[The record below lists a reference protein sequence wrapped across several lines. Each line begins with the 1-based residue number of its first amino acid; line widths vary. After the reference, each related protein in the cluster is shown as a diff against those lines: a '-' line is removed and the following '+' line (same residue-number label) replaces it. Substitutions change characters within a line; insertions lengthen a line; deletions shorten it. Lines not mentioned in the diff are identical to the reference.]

1 MNACKGWFII
11 LRVVCTLGRK
21 LARAGEL
28 WSIYTHTHR
37 AKYRERRIKKGM
49 ERERE
54 RRVGVKKK
62 EKEREGPFIFFPV
75 GEPTPHIDRASPP
88 FLSGIIN
95 QRRDY

>member
-54 RRVGVKKK
+54 TCRGKKK